1 MIALYLLALL
11 PGVVFMLLI
20 NCSEKRWV
28 LYTRLGRVLC
38 YLMFVV
44 PIFGVAE
51 YHLATVLSETFKMQ
65 VSPITCSVITILA
78 VAYLVLKS
86 RLGRVF

>member
-38 YLMFVV
+38 YLMFSIPV
-44 PIFGVAE
+44 FGVAE

-65 VSPITCSVITILA
+65 VSPITCSVVTILA
-78 VAYLVLKS
+78 VVYVALKS
-86 RLGRVF
+86 KIKRVF